1 MENQEKKVNLDE
13 LINGLGIISNVM
25 LLGRLVPD
33 DCKGISNDK
42 MVHNYRN
49 LCEMTGVYADYLIS
63 ELSETE
69 KKRSKENVEKNK
81 IRDIKSKNKAG

>member
-1 MENQEKKVNLDE
+1 MENQGKKVNLDE

-33 DCKGISNDK
+33 DCKGIPNDK
-42 MVHNYRN
+42 MVNNYKN

-63 ELSETE
+63 ELSESE
-69 KKRSKENVEKNK
+69 KQRSKDNVEKNK
-81 IRDIKSKNKAG
+81 IRDIKSNSKTG

>member
-1 MENQEKKVNLDE
+1 
-13 LINGLGIISNVM
+13 
-25 LLGRLVPD
+25 
-33 DCKGISNDK
+33 

-69 KKRSKENVEKNK
+69 KKRSKENVEKDK